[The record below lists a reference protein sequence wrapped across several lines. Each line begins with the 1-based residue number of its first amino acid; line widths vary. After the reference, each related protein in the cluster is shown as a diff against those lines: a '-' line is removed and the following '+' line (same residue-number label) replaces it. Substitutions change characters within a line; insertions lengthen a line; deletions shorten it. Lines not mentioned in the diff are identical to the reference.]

1 MKEILE
7 VKELYDIDVVH
18 DPELDKYN
26 GQNLFPKKLAEAQE
40 SIAKYGLPKEW
51 EEERQKWKEEKAF
64 WVKGQFSQADL
75 ETLTFLLSVEAT
87 DNQPQ
92 TTYRIATLTHI
103 LNKLVTT
110 YWGRMI
116 HVHIKPSKGK
126 EVQGQYELINV
137 A

>member
-1 MKEILE
+1 MIMAEWQE
-7 VKELYDIDVVH
+7 IDVVY

-26 GQNLFPKKLAEAQE
+26 GIDFFPEKTKQANE

-51 EEERQKWKEEKAF
+51 EAERQKWKEEKAF
-64 WVKGQFSQADL
+64 WIKGQFCQADL

-87 DNQPQ
+87 DNQPKM
-92 TTYRIATLTHI
+92 TYSITTLTHI

-116 HVHIKPSKGK
+116 QVHIKPSKEK
-126 EVQGQYELINV
+126 DAQGQYELINV
-137 A
+137 I

>member
-75 ETLTFLLSVEAT
+75 ETLTFLLREHNMTQVSNLRHVYKLDIKGVCSVGG
-87 DNQPQ
+87 
-92 TTYRIATLTHI
+92 TLAI
-103 LNKLVTT
+103 SS
-110 YWGRMI
+110 
-116 HVHIKPSKGK
+116 KP
-126 EVQGQYELINV
+126 